1 MRVLAP
7 EYFIQS
13 GEQYPVNQPAF
24 PVPLDTPAPSPWSA
38 LLGVGLVLGGLWIA
52 AELFSPQ
59 PAPRRRPRYQ
69 SDPVS
74 GADKD
79 YVSVRDGWRC
89 TYCGRRVTRGTRH
102 IDHSVSRANG
112 GSNHLNNLR
121 VSCAACN
128 LDKGALNSREFVRS
142 FR

>member
-1 MRVLAP
+1 MLIVKP
-7 EYFIQS
+7 SFPPS
-13 GEQYPVNQPAF
+13 EQYAIGQPVF
-24 PVPLDTPAPSPWSA
+24 PAPLRATSPWSA
-38 LLGVGLVLGGLWIA
+38 LFGVSLVLGGLWIA
-52 AELFSPQ
+52 AELFGTQ
-59 PAPRRRPRYQ
+59 PAPRRRRRYQ

-74 GADKD
+74 MADKE

-112 GSNHLNNLR
+112 GTNHLNNLR

-128 LDKGALNSREFVRS
+128 LGKGALNSREFTRS
-142 FR
+142 L